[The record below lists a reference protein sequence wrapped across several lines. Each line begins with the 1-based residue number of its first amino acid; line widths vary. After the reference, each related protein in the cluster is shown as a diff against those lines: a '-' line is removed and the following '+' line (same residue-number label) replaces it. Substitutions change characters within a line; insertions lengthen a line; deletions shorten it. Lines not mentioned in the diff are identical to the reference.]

1 MNVLSLHPQ
10 RLGFFLNIGFVFSI
24 ILSAAYG
31 SSILTADH
39 VFSSPAPILG
49 LLLTCGG
56 LSLFLRIERAKFV
69 MSTILIC
76 SGAISLFFLYDQ
88 PLKGYLIIC
97 LLFLSAF
104 FLRGIELKKLSKP
117 FDFRQ
122 KLLFSLVAFASI
134 NWMLVHVFKIAFN
147 SIAHISVL
155 LSCLLC
161 LAFAFI
167 DFYYS
172 KRLNILSLVLLFLT
186 CFVLFLPPLLS
197 MQSHLLTAS
206 QVSLAAPIYGYIA
219 LGFKFPLKQKLL
231 STIESLF
238 FHPEGAVIV
247 LFLML
252 CSLGTV
258 LLFIPASSAT
268 GQSLTLVNAAFTA
281 VSAVCVT
288 GLTVLDTAL
297 DFTFTGQF
305 FILLLIQLGG
315 LGIMTLSSLAIFLM
329 GQRLSVQQEATLAKV
344 VGHKLK
350 DKIQNTLRRILVF
363 TFVTEF
369 LGALLLTSSFLRQGL
384 DFGDALWKGIFT
396 AISAFCN
403 AGFALD
409 SSSLIGMQNQ
419 PFVLH
424 TLALLIILGG
434 LSPAFVLGIPT
445 MLRGSQIPIQNR
457 LIILSSIVLLLG
469 GTILIG
475 IFEWNHS
482 MAHLDFIDR
491 LHNAWFQSVTTR
503 TAGFN
508 SVDMALMSQP
518 TAFLMI
524 VLMFIGGSPG
534 GTAGGIKTTTFGVAV
549 ALILS
554 TMRGK
559 SEVILFNRR
568 LLHDTVFRALAVLLL
583 SLTIGVVGSI
593 SLLLSQDL
601 NGMQAVFEVFSALGT
616 VGLSLGIT
624 AQLDSIGK
632 CILMICMF
640 MGRVGPITIFL
651 FALEQSSRSRWDYPT
666 EDVVVT

>member
-24 ILSAAYG
+24 ILSAAYD
-31 SSILTADH
+31 SSNLTAVH
-39 VFSSPAPILG
+39 AFSSPAPILG

-56 LSLFLRIERAKFV
+56 LSLFLRIDRAKFV

-88 PLKGYLIIC
+88 PLKGYLILC
-97 LLFLSAF
+97 LLLLSAF
-104 FLRGIELKKLSKP
+104 FLRGIKLKKLSKP

-134 NWMLVHVFKIAFN
+134 NWMLVHVFKIAFH
-147 SIAHISVL
+147 SIAQISVL

-167 DFYYS
+167 DFYYA
-172 KRLNILSLVLLFLT
+172 KRLNFLSLVLLFLT

-197 MQSHLLTAS
+197 MQAHLLTAS
-206 QVSLAAPIYGYIA
+206 QVSLAAPIYGYIT

-231 STIESLF
+231 STIEALF

-297 DFTFTGQF
+297 DFTFTGQL

-315 LGIMTLSSLAIFLM
+315 LGIMTLSSLAIFLL
-329 GQRLSVQQEATLAKV
+329 GQRLSVQQETTLAKV

-350 DKIQNTLRRILVF
+350 DKIQHTLLRIIVF

-369 LGALLLTSSFLRQGL
+369 LGALLLTFSFLYQGR
-384 DFGDALWKGIFT
+384 DFGDALWRGIFT

-409 SSSLIGMQNQ
+409 TSNLIGMQNE
-419 PFVLH
+419 PLVLH
-424 TLALLIILGG
+424 IVALLIILGG

-482 MAHLDFIDR
+482 LAHLDFIDK

-508 SVDMALMSQP
+508 SVDMALLSQP

-554 TMRGK
+554 TLRGK

-568 LLHDTVFRALAVLLL
+568 LLHDTVFRALAALLL
-583 SLTIGVVGSI
+583 SLAIGVVGSI
-593 SLLLSQDL
+593 GLLLSQDL
-601 NGMQAVFEVFSALGT
+601 TGTQAVFEVFSALGT

-651 FALEQSSRSRWDYPT
+651 FALEQSSRSRWEYPT